1 METLWGDGYRQQ
13 ITWNLLREYIV
24 KHCGGFRTTQQ
35 DYLGRRAEY
44 YKSRGREGCLKTPA
58 RKGYL
63 EKFGFM
69 QVVNRKII
77 FLDHVKVDREYHRKQ
92 LQVDG
97 VSFSLTCLQ
106 GGIENGETRE
116 NEREEREIQNE
127 REKLSER
134 IQNCIQKS
142 SDQSELSNSPINCT
156 IGERIVNV
164 MKSQSENILPTL
176 SPLEQA
182 ILGLRKPL
190 QSDANGNVNRE

>member
-127 REKLSER
+127 REKLSPSLVSH
-134 IQNCIQKS
+134 NLT
-142 SDQSELSNSPINCT
+142 SE
-156 IGERIVNV
+156 
-164 MKSQSENILPTL
+164 
-176 SPLEQA
+176 EQL
-182 ILGLRKPL
+182 ILGLADGKDSYSKMDEHLARLRKAGA
-190 QSDANGNVNRE
+190 SS